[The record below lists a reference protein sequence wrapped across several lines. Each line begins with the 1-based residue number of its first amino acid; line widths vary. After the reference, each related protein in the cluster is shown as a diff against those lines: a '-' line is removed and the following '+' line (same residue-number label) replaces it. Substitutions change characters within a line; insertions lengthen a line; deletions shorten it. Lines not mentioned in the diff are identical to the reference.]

1 MSVAFHSEL
10 YSEQAVRGAV
20 EAFAQLATLSVE
32 RDGVDW
38 VVRIEDAHPAYGDRV
53 ADELANYVLKL
64 DR

>member
-1 MSVAFHSEL
+1 ML
-10 YSEQAVRGAV
+10 RGAALL
-20 EAFAQLATLSVE
+20 AFAQLATLSVE

-38 VVRIEDAHPAYGDRV
+38 VVRIEDPHPAYSDRV